1 MKKLLFIFL
10 MIISPMIGFGQVKQ
24 AKIEASKILQ
34 ADKTFIW
41 QNDTIKKDSIS
52 YAEIKTDSIRFKYI
66 SGSFSKWYWDWGIVA
81 LTSGKI
87 PCKSASGY
95 LINSPLSTDG
105 TDITA
110 DHNII
115 ITNDLSVG
123 NDISSVRDITSGRNV
138 IVTKD
143 IGSPTYFSGLLGSGW
158 LMDGDS
164 ARLTLDYLTV
174 RKSLKAYELLISKI
188 RSVNGGLVISAANA
202 TIDSVYQSG
211 SNFQVFPEDTTI
223 TFISGDIARCQVVSG
238 IGTKYYS
245 ALVDSISSDSP
256 GSFWCHIIDGTDV
269 PAVGDEM
276 VQFGNTTDACR
287 QGLVYLTATEDNS
300 PYIDVLDSI
309 SSADFKDKTKIRLGD
324 LTGIT
329 TKTWGALTGWGLYG
343 QNVYLENGY
352 FSGKIYVTGGNAATT
367 SEVSSSADSTLTKAK
382 DYASAK
388 ADTAQSNAV
397 STAAGDAATKANA
410 ALSSAQGYASAVGD
424 TVRGYSDDNLSTA
437 KTYAASQASS
447 ALGSAKS
454 YADAIE
460 SALDGAKQDAIVNGE
475 TLIEGGYLNTDFIE
489 AGSITADMIKT
500 SALYVSS
507 SNVTGLSDSL
517 DDLES
522 SVKDYADGVAST
534 AESSAVS
541 TASSDATTKANS
553 ALSSAKSYAATQDA
567 SNLSTAKTYAASQAS
582 SSLSTAKTYAS
593 SVGDTI
599 RDYSDTNLGTAKSY
613 AATQDASNLSTA
625 KTYAAS
631 QASSSLT
638 SAKSYSDTNLST
650 AKSYAATQDA
660 TNLSTAKTY
669 AASQASSALTSAK
682 SYAATQDATNLS
694 TAESYAASQASSA
707 LSSAKSYADNI
718 ESSLDADKQDAVV
731 NGSTLIENGYLN
743 TDFIEAGTI
752 TASMI
757 ASKTITAA
765 NIAAGTITAD
775 KLVAT
780 DITSLGN
787 LATVGTITAGA
798 FNLGSGKF
806 KVTSAGVLTATSA
819 TITGTINA
827 TAGAI
832 GNFTIDSYG
841 LINKTA
847 TGSLYLANASSS
859 PTRYVLLQ
867 PATLR
872 DPGSFGNDV
881 CTGLFVNTGSTSS
894 GYINY
899 GVYAAASN
907 ALGSSYAGYFE
918 GNLAVT
924 GAATFTG
931 DITLKSGKI
940 HTTSSDVSTPAN
952 SSSYVTLSSSYHVFI
967 LSAKTANRN
976 YYLPD
981 PAAYNYGEKIT
992 VINYNDNDGYLYPQS
1007 GDYINGSTGS
1017 VYIKM
1022 TDSQHSVELM
1032 SDGLTRWYIAGGQM
1046 NDFVE

>member
-1 MKKLLFIFL
+1 MKKSIFLLFLFL
-10 MIISPMIGFGQVKQ
+10 STLCHGQNATGRKY
-24 AKIEASKILQ
+24 IPWL
-34 ADKTFIW
+34 
-41 QNDTIKKDSIS
+41 
-52 YAEIKTDSIRFKYI
+52 KTDTAVVNRYI
-66 SGSFSKWYWDWGIVA
+66 GTKSFVSGF
-81 LTSGKI
+81 T
-87 PCKSASGY
+87 
-95 LINSPLSTDG
+95 
-105 TDITA
+105 
-110 DHNII
+110 
-115 ITNDLSVG
+115 
-123 NDISSVRDITSGRNV
+123 
-138 IVTKD
+138 
-143 IGSPTYFSGLLGSGW
+143 GSGW
-158 LMDGDS
+158 RIDNSSS
-164 ARLTLDYLTV
+164 ATFDKLTV
-174 RKSLKAYELLISKI
+174 RKSMNVYELIIKKV
-188 RSVNGGLVISAANA
+188 RSVNGGLVISAANCKIKSV
-202 TIDSVYQSG
+202 IDSTLESDYWIIYPEDSTVSFVAGDIVRCQNFTG
-211 SNFQVFPEDTTI
+211 SNE
-223 TFISGDIARCQVVSG
+223 
-238 IGTKYYS
+238 KYYY
-245 ALVDSISSDSP
+245 AVVDHVDSLYFALDKN
-256 GSFWCHIIDGTDV
+256 SFDGESR
-269 PAVGDEM
+269 PAVGDEL
-276 VQFGNTTDACR
+276 VQFGNITDTDR
-287 QGLVYLTATEDNS
+287 QGLIYLTSTDDNA
-300 PYIDVLDSI
+300 PYIDVLDSVD
-309 SSADFKDKTKIRLGD
+309 SYDFTGKTKVRLGD

-329 TKTWGALTGWGLYG
+329 TNTWGSLKGYGLYG

-352 FSGKIYVTGGNAATT
+352 FSGKIYVTGGNAATK
-367 SEVSSSADSTLTKAK
+367 S
-382 DYASAK
+382 YASAK

-660 TNLSTAKTY
+660 SNLSTAKTY

-707 LSSAKSYADNI
+707 LSSAKSYADDI
-718 ESSLDADKQDAVV
+718 ESSLDDAKQDAVV

-806 KVTSAGVLTATSA
+806 KVTSAGALTATGA
-819 TITGTINA
+819 TISGTITA

-1032 SDGLTRWYIAGGQM
+1032 SDGSTRWYIAGGQM

>member
-1 MKKLLFIFL
+1 MKKSIFLLFLFL
-10 MIISPMIGFGQVKQ
+10 STLCHGQNATGRKY
-24 AKIEASKILQ
+24 IPWL
-34 ADKTFIW
+34 
-41 QNDTIKKDSIS
+41 
-52 YAEIKTDSIRFKYI
+52 KTDTAVVNRYI
-66 SGSFSKWYWDWGIVA
+66 GTKSFVSGF
-81 LTSGKI
+81 T
-87 PCKSASGY
+87 
-95 LINSPLSTDG
+95 
-105 TDITA
+105 
-110 DHNII
+110 
-115 ITNDLSVG
+115 
-123 NDISSVRDITSGRNV
+123 
-138 IVTKD
+138 
-143 IGSPTYFSGLLGSGW
+143 GSGW
-158 LMDGDS
+158 RIDNSSS
-164 ARLTLDYLTV
+164 ATFDKLTV
-174 RKSLKAYELLISKI
+174 RKNMNVYELIIKKV
-188 RSVNGGLVISAANA
+188 RSVNGGLVISAANCKIKSV
-202 TIDSVYQSG
+202 IDSTLESDYWIIYPEDSTVSFVAGDIVRCQNFTG
-211 SNFQVFPEDTTI
+211 SNE
-223 TFISGDIARCQVVSG
+223 
-238 IGTKYYS
+238 KYYY
-245 ALVDSISSDSP
+245 AVVDHVDSSYFALDKN
-256 GSFWCHIIDGTDV
+256 SFEGESR
-269 PAVGDEM
+269 PAVGDEL
-276 VQFGNTTDACR
+276 VQFGNITDTDR
-287 QGLVYLTATEDNS
+287 QGLIYLTSTDDNA
-300 PYIDVLDSI
+300 PYIDVLDSVD
-309 SSADFKDKTKIRLGD
+309 SYDFTGKTKVRLGD

-329 TKTWGALTGWGLYG
+329 TNTWGSLKGYGLYG

-367 SEVSSSADSTLTKAK
+367 SEVSSSASSTLDKAK
-382 DYASAK
+382 VYASAK

-397 STAAGDAATKANA
+397 STAAGDAATKADA

-424 TVRGYSDDNLSTA
+424 TVRGYSDDNLNTA
-437 KTYAASQASS
+437 KTYAANQASS
-447 ALGSAKS
+447 ALTSARS

-460 SALDGAKQDAIVNGE
+460 SSLDEAKQDAIVNGE

-500 SALYVSS
+500 GTLYVSS

-553 ALSSAKSYAATQDA
+553 ALSSAKSYAAAQDA

-707 LSSAKSYADNI
+707 LSSAKSYADDI
-718 ESSLDADKQDAVV
+718 ESSLDDAKQDAVV
-731 NGSTLIENGYLN
+731 NGSTLIVNGYLN

-806 KVTSAGVLTATSA
+806 KVTSAGVMTATSA

-881 CTGLFVNTGSTSS
+881 CTGLFVNTGSTAS
-894 GYINY
+894 GYTNY
-899 GVYAAASN
+899 AIYAKASN
-907 ALGSSYAGYFE
+907 SNGSSYAGYFDGNVLVADNFDVE
-918 GNLAVT
+918 GLIY
-924 GAATFTG
+924 GQAAGNVATTRSSSSG
-931 DITLKSGKI
+931 TITLTNAQCFYNSI
-940 HTTSSDVSTPAN
+940 
-952 SSSYVTLSSSYHVFI
+952 SSSTVSL
-967 LSAKTANRN
+967 
-976 YYLPD
+976 YLPSSPTD
-981 PAAYNYGEKIT
+981 GKVFFIRRQNAITLTVYGNGKTIYYGEGKSATSYALPNRGHI
-992 VINYNDNDGYLYPQS
+992 YAFFWDGTYWNV
-1007 GDYINGSTGS
+1007 GVMDRNI
-1017 VYIKM
+1017 
-1022 TDSQHSVELM
+1022 
-1032 SDGLTRWYIAGGQM
+1032 
-1046 NDFVE
+1046 

>member
-1 MKKLLFIFL
+1 MKKSIFLLFLFL
-10 MIISPMIGFGQVKQ
+10 STLCHGQNATGRKY
-24 AKIEASKILQ
+24 IPWL
-34 ADKTFIW
+34 
-41 QNDTIKKDSIS
+41 
-52 YAEIKTDSIRFKYI
+52 KTDTAVVNRYI
-66 SGSFSKWYWDWGIVA
+66 GTKSFVSGF
-81 LTSGKI
+81 T
-87 PCKSASGY
+87 
-95 LINSPLSTDG
+95 
-105 TDITA
+105 
-110 DHNII
+110 
-115 ITNDLSVG
+115 
-123 NDISSVRDITSGRNV
+123 
-138 IVTKD
+138 
-143 IGSPTYFSGLLGSGW
+143 GSGW
-158 LMDGDS
+158 RIDNSSS
-164 ARLTLDYLTV
+164 ATFDKLTV
-174 RKSLKAYELLISKI
+174 RKNMNVYELIIKKV
-188 RSVNGGLVISAANA
+188 RSVNGGLVVSAANCKIKSV
-202 TIDSVYQSG
+202 IDSTLESDYWIIY
-211 SNFQVFPEDTTI
+211 PEDSTVS
-223 TFISGDIARCQVVSG
+223 FVAGDIVRCQNFTGSDE
-238 IGTKYYS
+238 KYYY
-245 ALVDSISSDSP
+245 AVVGHVDSSYFALDKN
-256 GSFWCHIIDGTDV
+256 SFEGESR
-269 PAVGDEM
+269 PAVGDEL
-276 VQFGNTTDACR
+276 VQFGNITDTDR
-287 QGLVYLTATEDNS
+287 QGVIYLTSTDDNA
-300 PYIDVLDSI
+300 PYIDVLDSVD
-309 SSADFKDKTKIRLGD
+309 SYDFTGKTKVRLGD

-329 TKTWGALTGWGLYG
+329 TNTWGSLKGYGLYG

-397 STAAGDAATKANA
+397 STAAGDATTKADA

-424 TVRGYSDDNLSTA
+424 TVRGYSDDNLNTA
-437 KTYAASQASS
+437 KTYAANQASS
-447 ALGSAKS
+447 ALTSARS

-460 SALDGAKQDAIVNGE
+460 SSLDGAKQDAIVNGE

-500 SALYVSS
+500 GTLYVSS

-553 ALSSAKSYAATQDA
+553 ALSS
-567 SNLSTAKTYAASQAS
+567 
-582 SSLSTAKTYAS
+582 
-593 SVGDTI
+593 
-599 RDYSDTNLGTAKSY
+599 AKSY

-707 LSSAKSYADNI
+707 LSSAKSYADDI
-718 ESSLDADKQDAVV
+718 ESSLDDAKQDAVV

-806 KVTSAGVLTATSA
+806 VVTSAGALTATSA

-881 CTGLFVNTGSTSS
+881 CTGLFVNTGSTAS
-894 GYINY
+894 GYTNY
-899 GVYAAASN
+899 AIYAKASN
-907 ALGSSYAGYFE
+907 SNGSSYAGYFDGNVLVADNFDVE
-918 GNLAVT
+918 GLIY
-924 GAATFTG
+924 GQAAGNVATTRSSSSG
-931 DITLKSGKI
+931 TITLTNAQCFYNSI
-940 HTTSSDVSTPAN
+940 
-952 SSSYVTLSSSYHVFI
+952 SSSTVSL
-967 LSAKTANRN
+967 
-976 YYLPD
+976 YLPSSPTD
-981 PAAYNYGEKIT
+981 GKVFFIRRQNAITLTVYGNGKTIYYGEGKSATSYALPNRGHIYT
-992 VINYNDNDGYLYPQS
+992 FFWDGTYWNVGVMDRNL
-1007 GDYINGSTGS
+1007 
-1017 VYIKM
+1017 
-1022 TDSQHSVELM
+1022 
-1032 SDGLTRWYIAGGQM
+1032 
-1046 NDFVE
+1046 